1 MIRWYDDIRCIIIV
15 TNLLTN
21 VYINVL
27 TFFAHRWNCTYL
39 NYVWNAILRYLC
51 FGYIHILCLGAN
63 KLDII
68 VIFWRNF
75 TTMKCRSRAVEHF
88 TLKYN
93 YSANNNR
100 TFGMMVRCR
109 RGVCTSVLLCDVAK
123 NEFVNINVVSH
134 YFLFVMRLLKKSFPC
149 CVSAY
154 FWAIEF
160 DLLKLFGSIL
170 ISRICTNTTT
180 KELSTSHSFQS
191 RIQTILIQPYC
202 LIKLIRSTI
211 F

>member
-109 RGVCTSVLLCDVAK
+109 RGVCTYICLVMRCCKKRIREHQRCLTLLLVRHEASEEIFSLLCQCIFLSYWIWSSK
-123 NEFVNINVVSH
+123 IIWVNPN
-134 YFLFVMRLLKKSFPC
+134 F
-149 CVSAY
+149 
-154 FWAIEF
+154 
-160 DLLKLFGSIL
+160 
-170 ISRICTNTTT
+170 TNLHEYNNKRT
-180 KELSTSHSFQS
+180 FN
-191 RIQTILIQPYC
+191 
-202 LIKLIRSTI
+202 
-211 F
+211 FA